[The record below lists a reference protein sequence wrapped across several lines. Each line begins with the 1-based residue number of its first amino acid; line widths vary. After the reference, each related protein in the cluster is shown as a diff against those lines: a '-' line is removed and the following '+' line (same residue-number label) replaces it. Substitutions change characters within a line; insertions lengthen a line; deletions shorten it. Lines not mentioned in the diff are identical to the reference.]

1 METWLSDGLVD
12 ALIGDT
18 FATPENI
25 NSNLDVSELVAAARD
40 ATCRVYAAI
49 HVLVDSD
56 RLGQATPEM
65 IRACAHNAWQQGVD
79 GLYLAHW
86 FGMWPYEAPFYQ
98 TLREL
103 PYPEIMAPKDK
114 IYAVPTAT
122 QRYPVP
128 GTEPGQAAP
137 LPSDLHVGQRAR
149 VPLRMEDDLPRWGS
163 VGRVDKVLLRLR
175 IMNATELDALCFYLN
190 EVELPAGQMRII
202 NEMYRMSAPRY
213 RTGSGYWYV
222 FCLDGD
228 TWPVCGD
235 NVVSVKLLARDA
247 GVTPTLSLRD
257 VELEVRYL
265 MGRHFHRAFVDP
277 DLGPYGERGD
287 S

>member
-1 METWLSDGLVD
+1 MAQVSSIVRQSGQDRQLVVRVPARLASCKSAGLDVETWLSDGLVD

-65 IRACAHNAWQQGVD
+65 IRACAHNVWQQGVD

-114 IYAVPTAT
+114 I
-122 QRYPVP
+122 
-128 GTEPGQAAP
+128 
-137 LPSDLHVGQRAR
+137 
-149 VPLRMEDDLPRWGS
+149 
-163 VGRVDKVLLRLR
+163 
-175 IMNATELDALCFYLN
+175 
-190 EVELPAGQMRII
+190 
-202 NEMYRMSAPRY
+202 
-213 RTGSGYWYV
+213 
-222 FCLDGD
+222 
-228 TWPVCGD
+228 
-235 NVVSVKLLARDA
+235 
-247 GVTPTLSLRD
+247 
-257 VELEVRYL
+257 
-265 MGRHFHRAFVDP
+265 
-277 DLGPYGERGD
+277 
-287 S
+287 